1 MSEEQDKNAGH
12 AVPVEPEEA
21 WQARDIIIALI
32 AFAVII
38 AVAVG
43 GFFIY
48 QAEKTPPLM
57 EGDMAPDFTLQTLD
71 GGQISLSDLRGKVVL
86 VNIWATWCNPCREE
100 MPYMERQYQ
109 NLKDQP
115 FEILAVS
122 QDRLGETEVE
132 PFVKEYGLTFPIL
145 LDPDKNVGGLFQSS
159 KFPESFIIDKDG
171 VIVERVVGQLG
182 PSNFQLIQHLVDN

>member
-1 MSEEQDKNAGH
+1 M
-12 AVPVEPEEA
+12 PVEPEEA

>member
-1 MSEEQDKNAGH
+1 MSEQDKNAGH
-12 AVPVEPEEA
+12 AEPAEPEEE

-32 AFAVII
+32 AFAVIV

-43 GFFIY
+43 GYFLY
-48 QAEKTPPLM
+48 EAKKTPPLM
-57 EGDMAPDFTLQTLD
+57 EGDMAPDFTLETLD
-71 GGQISLSDLRGKVVL
+71 GEQVSLSDLRGKVVL

-109 NLKDQP
+109 NLKDKP

-132 PFVKEYGLTFPIL
+132 PFVKEYELTFPIL
-145 LDPDKNVGGLFQSS
+145 LDPDKKVGSLFQSS
-159 KFPESFIIDKDG
+159 KFPESFIIGKDG

-182 PSNFQLIQHLVDN
+182 PSNFQLIQHLADS